1 LFSSLDSFS
10 LFFSFFLFFFYTKNK
25 TDYHG
30 GKLRRSSLPE
40 HSSLD
45 GKKRLPGQKSVALSE
60 YIGMRAL
67 KTEFMQYI
75 VTTRSGSMLERY
87 FERRAGGDDGGS

>member
-1 LFSSLDSFS
+1 MKIDYLYESDNGSLTIWLNS
-10 LFFSFFLFFFYTKNK
+10 YI
-25 TDYHG
+25 TDEYD

-45 GKKRLPGQKSVALSE
+45 ARRIKKKNEKSVALSE
-60 YIGMRAL
+60 YTGMRAL

-75 VTTRSGSMLERY
+75 VTNREGSMLEKY
-87 FERRAGGDDGGS
+87 FERRAA

>member
-1 LFSSLDSFS
+1 MDSLS
-10 LFFSFFLFFFYTKNK
+10 LFFFCWLHKPNN

-45 GKKRLPGQKSVALSE
+45 GRKRPPGQKSVALSE
-60 YIGMRAL
+60 YTGMRAL

-87 FERRAGGDDGGS
+87 FERRAGGDGGGS